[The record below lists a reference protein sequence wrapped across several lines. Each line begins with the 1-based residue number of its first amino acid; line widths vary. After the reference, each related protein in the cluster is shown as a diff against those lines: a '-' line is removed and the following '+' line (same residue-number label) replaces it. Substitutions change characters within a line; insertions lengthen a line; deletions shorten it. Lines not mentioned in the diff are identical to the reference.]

1 MGISAV
7 LRALQGDFQHEGL
20 PESLEVQTA
29 WPRSRV
35 SASSFLV
42 DPKIPISHDLH
53 EPKAVQ
59 VLSCQ
64 ATGHDVCWQ
73 GNMARVVCPAHCE
86 HEPAAVAVGTG
97 VHPLGSPICLG
108 AIVDRVLPVYG
119 GEMML
124 TKAAPIQAQ
133 RVIGQPAGL
142 ESYSGGEANVAVSV
156 SATGLKGE
164 ARQVSCFAS
173 IFHQN
178 FRFCKAWHAYPT
190 DNLDLSPELPP
201 EHVVQ
206 AQSPPS
212 GVPCV
217 TPWRLWHTSTFAMTD
232 KTDEVQAAQAAQA
245 MKMVKDLFNKY
256 DENGDHKLSEEELKH
271 ILGQLNGGLSS
282 EECDELFCK
291 LDRDHDGN
299 LSVSEF
305 LDYVFDDDSA
315 AGVAIETV
323 DRIKEFAESEQVQQ
337 VGNHIFNAYNSE
349 LGQELAERACDYVG
363 VDKEKVEYIAG
374 KLGSLASHASDWWS

>member
-1 MGISAV
+1 M
-7 LRALQGDFQHEGL
+7 
-20 PESLEVQTA
+20 
-29 WPRSRV
+29 
-35 SASSFLV
+35 
-42 DPKIPISHDLH
+42 
-53 EPKAVQ
+53 
-59 VLSCQ
+59 
-64 ATGHDVCWQ
+64 
-73 GNMARVVCPAHCE
+73 
-86 HEPAAVAVGTG
+86 
-97 VHPLGSPICLG
+97 
-108 AIVDRVLPVYG
+108 
-119 GEMML
+119 
-124 TKAAPIQAQ
+124 
-133 RVIGQPAGL
+133 
-142 ESYSGGEANVAVSV
+142 
-156 SATGLKGE
+156 
-164 ARQVSCFAS
+164 
-173 IFHQN
+173 
-178 FRFCKAWHAYPT
+178 
-190 DNLDLSPELPP
+190 
-201 EHVVQ
+201 VQ